1 MGWPIFLKQS
11 TLLVCGNSSSL
22 PQEPLGLLQRK
33 KSLPDVADL
42 VGVAAQQSSQEM
54 TREEISV
61 LSSARRDNVRRQMEE
76 IERYKSN
83 PLMYIL
89 NPRVQVSREAGRQTP
104 PQDGDGLSFP
114 DFCHLPQPAEE
125 SPLLAVTASCI
136 AHLMGP
142 AAASPP
148 PRPPP
153 VKDEGDGDQRQF
165 DDLEID

>member
-1 MGWPIFLKQS
+1 MFIK
-11 TLLVCGNSSSL
+11 TSL
-22 PQEPLGLLQRK
+22 SPQDVYALQRK
-33 KSLPDVADL
+33 KSLPDVQDL

-89 NPRVQVSREAGRQTP
+89 NPRVQVSREEHT
-104 PQDGDGLSFP
+104 QDDSLSLPEYSQDDSLSFP
-114 DFCHLPQPAEE
+114 EYCQPED

-136 AHLMGP
+136 AHLLSRP

-148 PRPPP
+148 P
-153 VKDEGDGDQRQF
+153 VDDEGDGGQRQF
-165 DDLEID
+165 DDLDMD

>member
-11 TLLVCGNSSSL
+11 TFLVCGNSSSL

-83 PLMYIL
+83 PIMYIL
-89 NPRVQVSREAGRQTP
+89 NPRVQVRHREQQQQQEQQRQ
-104 PQDGDGLSFP
+104 
-114 DFCHLPQPAEE
+114 C
-125 SPLLAVTASCI
+125 PLLAVAASCV
-136 AHLMGP
+136 AHLLTPPPPPPPGRTP
-142 AAASPP
+142 AAADDAADHDA
-148 PRPPP
+148 RCG
-153 VKDEGDGDQRQF
+153 EGGPISQF
-165 DDLEID
+165 DDLEVD

>member
-1 MGWPIFLKQS
+1 MTHIPETVHFSRMRQFI
-11 TLLVCGNSSSL
+11 L
-22 PQEPLGLLQRK
+22 PSMQEPLGLLQRK

-89 NPRVQVSREAGRQTP
+89 NPRVQVS
-104 PQDGDGLSFP
+104 QDIL
-114 DFCHLPQPAEE
+114 
-125 SPLLAVTASCI
+125 I
-136 AHLMGP
+136 
-142 AAASPP
+142 
-148 PRPPP
+148 
-153 VKDEGDGDQRQF
+153 KN
-165 DDLEID
+165 

>member
-83 PLMYIL
+83 PIMYIL
-89 NPRVQVSREAGRQTP
+89 NPRVQVRHREQQQQQEQQRQ
-104 PQDGDGLSFP
+104 
-114 DFCHLPQPAEE
+114 C
-125 SPLLAVTASCI
+125 PLLAVAASCV
-136 AHLMGP
+136 AHLLTPPPPPPPGRTP
-142 AAASPP
+142 AAGAADDADHDA
-148 PRPPP
+148 RCG
-153 VKDEGDGDQRQF
+153 EGGPISQF
-165 DDLEID
+165 DDLEVD